1 MATTKNKQVKYRKGA
16 VVRFADTPESIA
28 KLEKLGYK
36 VDDGKKAAATNKEDK
51 KTEAENEDKKTAAE
65 NEDKKTTA
73 DKDDKKES
81 NKSAATEK

>member
-1 MATTKNKQVKYRKGA
+1 MATTNNKQVKYRKGA

-36 VDDGKKAAATNKEDK
+36 VDEGKKSATVNKD
-51 KTEAENEDKKTAAE
+51 DKKTAAE